1 MRMDR
6 GGKTLTS
13 VEWVTAE
20 ETTALAAVLRRAG
33 EARGGDAVG
42 WIHRRHEVKAVVDT
56 SNKET
61 EELGVPAVECA
72 EAAVEP
78 RVGEEAEPALADEG
92 GTREG

>member
-1 MRMDR
+1 
-6 GGKTLTS
+6 
-13 VEWVTAE
+13 
-20 ETTALAAVLRRAG
+20 
-33 EARGGDAVG
+33 
-42 WIHRRHEVKAVVDT
+42 VKAVVDT